1 MSTVYNEQILR
12 IKLLVVSGTQC
23 TWKWKFFQVSYK
35 FIIAHLIHGS
45 RERFIAM
52 ILFIVLKDFWYEN
65 W

>member
-45 RERFIAM
+45 RERFIA
-52 ILFIVLKDFWYEN
+52 
-65 W
+65 